1 MTTITSDNQYA
12 CHDLSLLNER
22 ENHNNFAQSK
32 LTLQHIIYHQRRNLL
47 EQAAFWHQVKVKCC
61 LPTLFLHAKLITLI
75 YNLADR
81 RSAIKRQ
88 EGGIANSKV
97 CLKALPLSLPSSPNF
112 FALTPNREPV
122 HRLYVTYSKLYKEKK
137 ERPQHTIRLKSDI
150 KSVKLQFT
158 NVRSNTRRQC
168 R

>member
-22 ENHNNFAQSK
+22 ENHNFAQSK
-32 LTLQHIIYHQRRNLL
+32 LTLRHKENSL

-61 LPTLFLHAKLITLI
+61 LPTPFLHAKLITLI
-75 YNLADR
+75 YNLANR
-81 RSAIKRQ
+81 RSAINRQ
-88 EGGIANSKV
+88 EGGIAASKV
-97 CLKALPLSLPSSPNF
+97 CLKALPLSLPSPPNF
-112 FALTPNREPV
+112 FSLSPNREPV
-122 HRLYVTYSKLYKEKK
+122 HRLYVAYSKLYKEKK

-158 NVRSNTRRQC
+158 KINEMQ
-168 R
+168 